1 MSSRRKFLFST
12 FAVAA
17 SSGINS
23 LWAQEADKAVTPL
36 RFLIL
41 GGTGTTGRYYVRA
54 ALDRGHRVAVFSRGR
69 AHADLPESVES
80 LVGDRNSDLET
91 IKNRDWDAVI
101 DVATYGPKWVRSL
114 GQALEERVRHYT
126 FISTIS
132 VYDNPAKNAETNENS
147 PVLTYHGASD
157 PYLITREGDDYG
169 AAKVLCEREA
179 EKQFPSRALVLR
191 PGYIGGPDDTHGIL
205 TYWAER
211 AERGGA
217 ILAGGD
223 PATPVQYID
232 VRDLGAWMIRLAE
245 KRVTGT
251 YNVIGPEIDQEKM
264 INSARSNAQRTS
276 SVTWASMEWL
286 GARRD
291 KALWGTLLF
300 WEINKGSLTRINNR
314 KALADGLIIRPLGT
328 TLADTLTWYKQQPG
342 QNELV
347 TGFRKRDDGP
357 GFVEV
362 HTPWS
367 DYLDHERDA
376 VQARNIAGQRRV

>member
-1 MSSRRKFLFST
+1 MPSRRNFLLST
-12 FAVAA
+12 FAAAA
-17 SSGINS
+17 SSSDS
-23 LWAQEADKAVTPL
+23 LLAQETDKALTPL
-36 RFLIL
+36 RILIL
-41 GGTGTTGRYYVRA
+41 GGTGTTGRYYVQA

-69 AHADLPESVES
+69 AHANLPSSVES
-80 LVGDRNSDLET
+80 LIGDRNSDLDSIE
-91 IKNRDWDAVI
+91 NRDWDAVI
-101 DVATYGPKWVRSL
+101 DVATYGPGWVRSL
-114 GQALEERVRHYT
+114 GQALKGRARHYT

-132 VYDNPAKNAETNENS
+132 VYDNPAKNAETSEES
-147 PVLTYHGASD
+147 PVLSYHGASD
-157 PYLITREGDDYG
+157 PYLITQEGDDYG
-169 AAKVLCEREA
+169 AAKILCERES
-179 EKQFPSRALVLR
+179 EKQFPGRTLVLR

-245 KRVTGT
+245 KQTTGT
-251 YNVIGPEIDQEKM
+251 YNAIGPKIDQQKM
-264 INSARSNAQRTS
+264 VNSARDNAQRIS
-276 SVTWASMEWL
+276 RVTWTPMEWL
-286 GARRD
+286 GARGD

-300 WEINKGSLTRINNR
+300 WEINKGSLTRISNR
-314 KALADGLIIRPLGT
+314 KALADGLLIRPLGV

-342 QNELV
+342 KDELV
-347 TGFRKRDDGP
+347 TGFRKRNDGP

-367 DYLDHERDA
+367 EYLDHERDA
-376 VQARNIAGQRRV
+376 IQAWNAAIPKRN